1 MANADSV
8 AEHCARTIKR
18 GVETSNQPLSAA
30 WSAIDAGTGFA
41 SRDELRA
48 GVMLLPGCAELREES
63 TDALYAALD
72 GIAVGYITATDFA
85 RVLLPATLSARGAAP
100 VLVPTAEAPL
110 LPAPPLPAAA
120 YAPLPPSMRRGAAQ
134 AARAAAAMGLSRP
147 RPEAAMQ
154 TLASS
159 NDPGM
164 AAFGAARLLQAS
176 ARSEAADAILEADD
190 KIAEA
195 FEALKNGDASFAN
208 HLGELH
214 ALARRADL
222 DDADAA
228 AMMAPPTAPS
238 SARRNT
244 YWGTYTPSEAEMVA
258 LLRSTRP
265 APQPKRSA
273 SPRHAGAPA
282 LAAPALAAAG
292 SPHRSPGR
300 RSPRVAGAP
309 TSPAPPTPARDR
321 LRSDRSSPSTRRGT
335 FFGMYSPAQAES
347 LLAQNAA
354 AKEAQRKSALDVVL
368 AQARAGAPTPPAE
381 QPPIASPGFGSWERL
396 GRMDPVAPKALPPTP
411 PHDESPPTSTTA
423 TESRRAFSNEVLQR
437 LAQLDAHAAPRW
449 PVIRLSALAAQ
460 KSELRAE
467 LRAER
472 ARCVELCAEAAALRD
487 EAARER
493 RSIAVLG
500 AEDATTAAQMPKLA
514 IDEAYARR
522 ALAVVTE
529 HAAGIVAANATLQRD
544 VMAPADGRYMPSV
557 APIWLGYIRE
567 CMVHEAEIQMTAA
580 RVEHRASEAELRTRA
595 ADAQRVAD
603 AAAAAALD
611 DEVDALRAA
620 LDALQP
626 SPLPTTTP
634 TKQAQGGVPA
644 ESPNPSSPS
653 RSPPARPDA
662 RRGSPELAAGRV
674 DGVGCG
680 AGTAS
685 ASSEEGGDRAAA
697 DWTAT
702 CSTCS
707 VAGDATART
716 CGCAHASGEACA
728 APTATA
734 AAASGERRAPST
746 AERTT
751 GERFGIAC
759 CPAEAVAAR
768 AAAAP
773 TVAARAAAALAFGA
787 TTGDAATARAA
798 AAPASARSS
807 EERTASDASDA
818 ARAAADATAR
828 FVSVP
833 LQSALT
839 RSLRWRALRAHTGSN
854 SCARDPPPPRS
865 PCILPPPSLPL
876 ARAQAWER
884 RVERHNSL
892 ARMFFYRATFRPTCR
907 PSELSGTR

>member
-580 RVEHRASEAELRTRA
+580 RVEHRGGGAAHARSRRA
-595 ADAQRVAD
+595 AR
-603 AAAAAALD
+603 
-611 DEVDALRAA
+611 RRRRR
-620 LDALQP
+620 
-626 SPLPTTTP
+626 
-634 TKQAQGGVPA
+634 G
-644 ESPNPSSPS
+644 
-653 RSPPARPDA
+653 RCA
-662 RRGSPELAAGRV
+662 RR
-674 DGVGCG
+674 
-680 AGTAS
+680 
-685 ASSEEGGDRAAA
+685 
-697 DWTAT
+697 
-702 CSTCS
+702 
-707 VAGDATART
+707 
-716 CGCAHASGEACA
+716 
-728 APTATA
+728 
-734 AAASGERRAPST
+734 
-746 AERTT
+746 
-751 GERFGIAC
+751 
-759 CPAEAVAAR
+759 
-768 AAAAP
+768 
-773 TVAARAAAALAFGA
+773 
-787 TTGDAATARAA
+787 
-798 AAPASARSS
+798 
-807 EERTASDASDA
+807 
-818 ARAAADATAR
+818 
-828 FVSVP
+828 
-833 LQSALT
+833 
-839 RSLRWRALRAHTGSN
+839 
-854 SCARDPPPPRS
+854 
-865 PCILPPPSLPL
+865 
-876 ARAQAWER
+876 
-884 RVERHNSL
+884 
-892 ARMFFYRATFRPTCR
+892 
-907 PSELSGTR
+907 